1 MRRTVRK
8 WFWVW
13 DFDKEERWL
22 NEMAAKGLALV
33 SVGWCRYDFEDSLP
47 GEYRVALEMPEA
59 YPGTAEGQKYV
70 EFVESTGAEHVGT
83 LNRWIYFRRKAC
95 DGGFEMFSDNASKVK
110 HLTRIMRFILF
121 FNALNLYNAIYNLW
135 MYFFENSPINVV
147 GFLSLLVAALCGYGW
162 FRLNSKRK
170 KLKAE
175 QTIFE

>member
-1 MRRTVRK
+1 MRKTVRK
-8 WFWVW
+8 WFWIW

-22 NEMAAKGLALV
+22 NEMAAKGLALT

-59 YPGTAEGQKYV
+59 MPGTAEGQKYI

-83 LNRWIYFRRKAC
+83 FTRWVYFRKKAAE
-95 DGGFEMFSDNASKVK
+95 GGFEMFSDNASKVK

-121 FNALNLYNAIYNLW
+121 IGCLNLYTGCYNMFLLFSCGNEPHAFGIINLLIGVFAI
-135 MYFFENSPINVV
+135 F
-147 GFLSLLVAALCGYGW
+147 GW
-162 FRLNSKRK
+162 LRLNRKRK

-175 QTIFE
+175 QILFE